1 MIRELIIENL
11 LFFEDTKIE
20 FNKGFNVITGETG
33 AGKTVLVNT
42 LLNLV
47 GEKIDISLRKKNRNA
62 TITGIFEIS
71 DEIAEEL
78 KNIDIYAEDELV
90 IRKVIKPNQRS
101 SIYLND
107 SVISSSTLKKIGTL
121 LFDLH
126 GQYDH
131 QLLLKKQNHIKI
143 IDRIAE
149 NEEILSEFITR
160 YRDYNEQSK
169 KLRMLKEQLES
180 FMKEREFY
188 EYTLKEIEQ
197 IDIENIDEEKMKDEL
212 SEMENFERIKEKIE
226 YSLKILNEEEIN
238 INSLLS
244 ELKKNLKDVS
254 NKSSKISK
262 IAENVDLIIDNVS
275 ELYNELYSYGETL
288 FYDANELENLR
299 NKYNKIE
306 NLKRKY
312 NRDLNGL
319 ILFKEEIVSKL
330 KIVSDPEGE
339 LKIQENLLI
348 DLKKQ
353 LEELALILHK
363 RRETVSK
370 KFEEYVNESFKK
382 LNMKDINLKIKI
394 FFSPDNFS
402 EMGNDDVE
410 FFISNRFNEEGEP
423 LKKIASGGEISR
435 VMLSIKDY
443 LRKNDPVMTMIFDEI
458 DVGISGDTAFKVAE
472 LMKNISKY
480 KQIITITHLPQIA
493 AKADNHIL
501 VSKENKNIVVKEL
514 NENERVEEI
523 ARLLG
528 SSESYETAL
537 KHAKAL
543 LKK

>member
-20 FNKGFNVITGETG
+20 FKKGFNVVTGETG

-47 GEKIDISLRKKNRNA
+47 GEKTDISLRNTKSDA

-90 IRKVIKPNQRS
+90 IRKVIKPNNKHT
-101 SIYLND
+101 IYLND

-131 QLLLKKQNHIKI
+131 QLLLKKENHIKI
-143 IDRIAE
+143 IDRISE
-149 NEEILSEFITR
+149 NDEILSEFISK
-160 YRDYNEQSK
+160 YKEYNEQSK
-169 KLRMLKEQLES
+169 KLRILKEQLES
-180 FMKEREFY
+180 FLKEKEFY
-188 EYTLKEIEQ
+188 EYALKELEQ
-197 IDIENIDEEKMKDEL
+197 IDIEKIDEVKLKDDL
-212 SEMENFERIKEKIE
+212 SEMENFENIKEKIE
-226 YSLKILNEEEIN
+226 YSLKLIDEDEIN

-244 ELKKNLKDVS
+244 ELKKTLKDVS

-262 IAENVDLIIDNVS
+262 ITENVDLIIENVS
-275 ELYNELYSYGETL
+275 DLYKELYSYGETL
-288 FYDANELENLR
+288 FYDKNELDNLR
-299 NKYNKIE
+299 EKYDKLE
-306 NLKRKY
+306 SLKRKY

-319 ILFKEEIVSKL
+319 IRFKEEIISKL

-339 LKIQENLLI
+339 LKNQENLLLEI
-348 DLKKQ
+348 KRQ
-353 LEELALILHK
+353 LDELALILHK
-363 RRETVSK
+363 RRESGSK

-382 LNMKDINLKIKI
+382 LNMKDTNLKIKI
-394 FFSPDNFS
+394 IFSPEIFN
-402 EMGNDDVE
+402 EMGNDDIE
-410 FFISNRFNEEGEP
+410 FFIANRFNEEGQP

-458 DVGISGDTAFKVAE
+458 DVGISGDTASKVAE
-472 LMKNISKY
+472 LMKNISKF

-501 VSKENKNIVVKEL
+501 VSKESKNIVVKEL
-514 NENERVEEI
+514 NEKERIEEI

>member
-20 FNKGFNVITGETG
+20 FKKGFNVVTGETG

-47 GEKIDISLRKKNRNA
+47 GEKTDISLRNTKSDA

-90 IRKVIKPNQRS
+90 IRKVIKPNNKHT
-101 SIYLND
+101 IYLND

-131 QLLLKKQNHIKI
+131 QLLLKKENHIKI
-143 IDRIAE
+143 IDRISE
-149 NEEILSEFITR
+149 NDEILSEFISK
-160 YRDYNEQSK
+160 YKEYNEQSK
-169 KLRMLKEQLES
+169 KLRILKEQLES
-180 FMKEREFY
+180 FLKEKEFY
-188 EYTLKEIEQ
+188 EFALKELEQ
-197 IDIENIDEEKMKDEL
+197 IDIEKIDEVKLKDDL
-212 SEMENFERIKEKIE
+212 SEMENFENIKEKIE
-226 YSLKILNEEEIN
+226 YSLKLIDEDEIN

-244 ELKKNLKDVS
+244 ELKKTLKDVS

-262 IAENVDLIIDNVS
+262 ITENVDLIIENVS
-275 ELYNELYSYGETL
+275 DLYKELYSYGETL
-288 FYDANELENLR
+288 FYDKNELDNLR
-299 NKYNKIE
+299 EKYDKLE
-306 NLKRKY
+306 SLKRKY

-319 ILFKEEIVSKL
+319 IRFKEEIISKL

-339 LKIQENLLI
+339 LKNQENLLLEI
-348 DLKKQ
+348 KRQ
-353 LEELALILHK
+353 LDELALILHK
-363 RRETVSK
+363 RRESGSK

-382 LNMKDINLKIKI
+382 LNMKDTNLKIKI
-394 FFSPDNFS
+394 IFSPEIFN
-402 EMGNDDVE
+402 EMGNDDIE
-410 FFISNRFNEEGEP
+410 FFIANRFNEEGQP

-458 DVGISGDTAFKVAE
+458 DVGISGDTASKVAE
-472 LMKNISKY
+472 LMKNISKF

-501 VSKENKNIVVKEL
+501 VSKESKNIVVKEL
-514 NENERVEEI
+514 NEKERVEEI

>member
-20 FNKGFNVITGETG
+20 FKKGFNVVTGETG

-47 GEKIDISLRKKNRNA
+47 GEKTDISLRNNKSDA

-90 IRKVIKPNQRS
+90 IRKVIKPNNKHT
-101 SIYLND
+101 IYLND

-131 QLLLKKQNHIKI
+131 QLLLKKENHIKI
-143 IDRIAE
+143 IDRISE
-149 NEEILSEFITR
+149 NDEILSEFISK
-160 YRDYNEQSK
+160 YKEYNEQSK
-169 KLRMLKEQLES
+169 KLRILKEQLES
-180 FMKEREFY
+180 FLKEKEFY
-188 EYTLKEIEQ
+188 EYALKELEQ
-197 IDIENIDEEKMKDEL
+197 IDIEKIDEVKLKDDL
-212 SEMENFERIKEKIE
+212 SEMENFENIKEKIE
-226 YSLKILNEEEIN
+226 YSLKLIDEDEIN

-244 ELKKNLKDVS
+244 ELKKTLKDVS

-262 IAENVDLIIDNVS
+262 ITENVDLIIENVS
-275 ELYNELYSYGETL
+275 DLYKELYSYGETL
-288 FYDANELENLR
+288 FYDKNELDNLR
-299 NKYNKIE
+299 EKYDKLE
-306 NLKRKY
+306 SLKRKY

-319 ILFKEEIVSKL
+319 IRFNEEIISKL

-339 LKIQENLLI
+339 LKNQENLLLEI
-348 DLKKQ
+348 KRQ
-353 LEELALILHK
+353 LDELALILHK
-363 RRETVSK
+363 RRESGSK

-382 LNMKDINLKIKI
+382 LNMKDTNLKIKI
-394 FFSPDNFS
+394 IFSPKIFN
-402 EMGNDDVE
+402 EMGNDDIE
-410 FFISNRFNEEGEP
+410 FFIANRFNEEGQP

-458 DVGISGDTAFKVAE
+458 DVGISGDTASKVAE
-472 LMKNISKY
+472 LMKNISKF

-501 VSKENKNIVVKEL
+501 VSKESKNIVVKEL
-514 NENERVEEI
+514 NEKERVEEI

>member
-20 FNKGFNVITGETG
+20 FKKGFNVVTGETG

-47 GEKIDISLRKKNRNA
+47 GEKTDISLRNNKSDA

-90 IRKVIKPNQRS
+90 IRKVIKPNNKHT
-101 SIYLND
+101 IYLND
-107 SVISSSTLKKIGTL
+107 SVISSSTLKKIGAL

-131 QLLLKKQNHIKI
+131 QLLLKKENHIKI

-149 NEEILSEFITR
+149 NDEILSEFISK
-160 YRDYNEQSK
+160 YKEYNEQSK
-169 KLRMLKEQLES
+169 KLRILKEQLES
-180 FMKEREFY
+180 FLKEKEFY
-188 EYTLKEIEQ
+188 EYALKELEQ
-197 IDIENIDEEKMKDEL
+197 IDIEKIDEVKLKDDL
-212 SEMENFERIKEKIE
+212 SEMENFENIKEKIE
-226 YSLKILNEEEIN
+226 YSLKLIDEDEIN

-244 ELKKNLKDVS
+244 ELKKTLKDVS

-262 IAENVDLIIDNVS
+262 ITENVDLIIENVS
-275 ELYNELYSYGETL
+275 DLYKELYSYGETL
-288 FYDANELENLR
+288 FYDKNELDNLR
-299 NKYNKIE
+299 EKYDKLE
-306 NLKRKY
+306 SLKRKY

-319 ILFKEEIVSKL
+319 IRFKEEIISKL

-339 LKIQENLLI
+339 LKNQENLLLEI
-348 DLKKQ
+348 KRQ
-353 LEELALILHK
+353 LDELALILHK
-363 RRETVSK
+363 RRESGSK

-382 LNMKDINLKIKI
+382 LNMKDTNLKIKI
-394 FFSPDNFS
+394 IFSPEIFN
-402 EMGNDDVE
+402 EMGNDDIE
-410 FFISNRFNEEGEP
+410 FFIANRFNEEGQP

-458 DVGISGDTAFKVAE
+458 DVGISGDTASKVAE
-472 LMKNISKY
+472 LMKNISKF

-501 VSKENKNIVVKEL
+501 VSKESKNIVVKEL
-514 NENERVEEI
+514 NEKERVEEI

>member
-20 FNKGFNVITGETG
+20 FKKGFNVVTGETG

-47 GEKIDISLRKKNRNA
+47 GEKTDISLKNTDKDA

-90 IRKVIKPNQRS
+90 IRKVIKPNNKHT
-101 SIYLND
+101 IYLND
-107 SVISSSTLKKIGTL
+107 SVISSSTLKKIGAL

-131 QLLLKKQNHIKI
+131 QLLLKKENHIKI

-149 NEEILSEFITR
+149 NDEILSEFISK
-160 YRDYNEQSK
+160 YKEYNEQSK
-169 KLRMLKEQLES
+169 KLRILKEQLES
-180 FMKEREFY
+180 FLKEKEFY
-188 EYTLKEIEQ
+188 EYALKELEQ
-197 IDIENIDEEKMKDEL
+197 IDIEKIDEVKLKDDL
-212 SEMENFERIKEKIE
+212 SEMENFENIKEKIE
-226 YSLKILNEEEIN
+226 YSLKLIDEDEIN

-244 ELKKNLKDVS
+244 ELKKTLKDVS

-262 IAENVDLIIDNVS
+262 ITENVDLIIENVS
-275 ELYNELYSYGETL
+275 DLYRELYSYGETL
-288 FYDANELENLR
+288 FYDKNELDNLR
-299 NKYNKIE
+299 EKYDKLE
-306 NLKRKY
+306 SLKRKY

-319 ILFKEEIVSKL
+319 IRFKEEIISKL

-339 LKIQENLLI
+339 LKNQENLLLEI
-348 DLKKQ
+348 KRQ
-353 LEELALILHK
+353 LDELALILHK
-363 RRETVSK
+363 RRESGSK

-382 LNMKDINLKIKI
+382 LNMKDTNLKIKI
-394 FFSPDNFS
+394 IFSPEIFN
-402 EMGNDDVE
+402 EMGNDDIE
-410 FFISNRFNEEGEP
+410 FFIANRFNEEGQP

-458 DVGISGDTAFKVAE
+458 DVGISGDTASKVAE
-472 LMKNISKY
+472 LMKNISKF

-501 VSKENKNIVVKEL
+501 VSKESKNIVVKEL
-514 NENERVEEI
+514 NEKERVEEI

>member
-20 FNKGFNVITGETG
+20 FKKGFNVVTGETG

-47 GEKIDISLRKKNRNA
+47 GEKTDISLRNTKSDA

-90 IRKVIKPNQRS
+90 IRKVIKPNNKHT
-101 SIYLND
+101 IYLND

-131 QLLLKKQNHIKI
+131 QLLLKKENHIKI

-149 NEEILSEFITR
+149 NDEILSEFISK
-160 YRDYNEQSK
+160 YKEYNEQSK
-169 KLRMLKEQLES
+169 KLRILKEQLES
-180 FMKEREFY
+180 FLKEKEFY
-188 EYTLKEIEQ
+188 EYALKELEQ
-197 IDIENIDEEKMKDEL
+197 IDIEKIDEVKLKDDL
-212 SEMENFERIKEKIE
+212 SEMENFENIKEKIE
-226 YSLKILNEEEIN
+226 YSLKLIDEDEIN

-244 ELKKNLKDVS
+244 ELKKTLKDVS

-262 IAENVDLIIDNVS
+262 ITENVDLIIENVS
-275 ELYNELYSYGETL
+275 DLYKELYSYGEAL
-288 FYDANELENLR
+288 FYDKNELDNLR
-299 NKYNKIE
+299 EKYDKLE
-306 NLKRKY
+306 SLKRKY

-319 ILFKEEIVSKL
+319 IRFKEEIISKL

-339 LKIQENLLI
+339 LKNQENLLLEI
-348 DLKKQ
+348 KRQ
-353 LEELALILHK
+353 LDELALILHK
-363 RRETVSK
+363 RRESGSK

-382 LNMKDINLKIKI
+382 LNMKDTNLKIKI
-394 FFSPDNFS
+394 IFSPEIFN
-402 EMGNDDVE
+402 EMGNDDIE
-410 FFISNRFNEEGEP
+410 FFIANRFNEEGQP

-458 DVGISGDTAFKVAE
+458 DVGISGDTASKVAE
-472 LMKNISKY
+472 LMKNISKF

-501 VSKENKNIVVKEL
+501 VSKESKNIVVKEL
-514 NENERVEEI
+514 NEKERVEEI